1 MYLHNAVQIYNNQK
15 KLGYNTIFSLV
26 YMEIIKNF
34 LVLIVVVVDSWHVD
48 TEFNDWYTVII
59 ITYLYKTKK

>member
-1 MYLHNAVQIYNNQK
+1 MSIQRIFPINNQK

-34 LVLIVVVVDSWHVD
+34 LVLIVVVVDS
-48 TEFNDWYTVII
+48 
-59 ITYLYKTKK
+59 

>member
-26 YMEIIKNF
+26 NIWKSFLKF
-34 LVLIVVVVDSWHVD
+34 LVLIVVD
-48 TEFNDWYTVII
+48 F
-59 ITYLYKTKK
+59 